1 MKILMLGWELPPH
14 YVGGMGVVCD
24 QLTKH
29 LARSGADIEF
39 VLPFSADYSSVKHM
53 KVTPAIMQGTEVL
66 MSSGSTY
73 DSMRYST
80 TLADG
85 TVVANG
91 LYEQVE
97 VFAQNVQKLICY
109 GEYDVIHAHDWL
121 TFKAAMAAKKVTG
134 LPLIAHVHATEF
146 DRAGGKYGNPMVR
159 ELEYNGLHAAD
170 HIFAVSQR
178 TKDTI
183 VSQYN
188 IDPQNISVSHNH
200 MDIDP
205 ALLNETENTFAYI
218 QQLRSQGYQVVVN
231 AGRMTIQKGVFHLLE
246 AAKLVIE
253 QRPKTVFLLSG
264 GGEQI
269 PELLMKASE
278 LGIAQNVMFTGW
290 VSGIGKQWRDAFRV
304 ADLFVMPSVSEPL
317 GIAPLEAISYGAPA
331 MVTKQSGISEVLKN
345 ILKVDYWDTTEMA
358 SQICAVLNSKGLRDT
373 LIQNA
378 QAEHASMSWQ
388 PIAKKIMDKY
398 HNVRRIS
405 ALRAGAT
412 L

>member
-1 MKILMLGWELPPH
+1 MLGWELPPH

-358 SQICAVLNSKGLRDT
+358 SQICAVLDSKGLRDT

-398 HNVRRIS
+398 HNVRRIN
-405 ALRAGAT
+405 ALGAGAT

>member
-1 MKILMLGWELPPH
+1 MLGWELPPH